1 MMQMLLWMTIAFC
14 WMTVGLACRC
24 LQPTPAVTDYCQKD
38 IVTNCFAEDLWLCTG
53 QMRHRGF
60 TLLKWTRFSGH
71 GIEWTTVHF
80 TVLRKQAVE
89 QSRHQPA
96 EVATNLLRTAVYFD
110 KQLQPSCC
118 TKVMTTTSASRDRTI
133 EENNSQLT
141 QMLLWMTIAFCWM
154 TVGLA
159 CDCMPH
165 REDNYCNSD
174 VVFRGEAVAEHLGET
189 SEPYPWEIRI
199 YTVNVEEIFWSNS
212 SFVGMTTFNLTT
224 QRSSAMCGVRFS
236 LNTAYV
242 IADTWEPC
250 LSGDCVA
257 MVTVAWSPPCP
268 HSVYWLQQLG
278 NNFIKSL

>member
-1 MMQMLLWMTIAFC
+1 
-14 WMTVGLACRC
+14 
-24 LQPTPAVTDYCQKD
+24 
-38 IVTNCFAEDLWLCTG
+38 
-53 QMRHRGF
+53 
-60 TLLKWTRFSGH
+60 
-71 GIEWTTVHF
+71 
-80 TVLRKQAVE
+80 
-89 QSRHQPA
+89 
-96 EVATNLLRTAVYFD
+96 
-110 KQLQPSCC
+110 
-118 TKVMTTTSASRDRTI
+118 
-133 EENNSQLT
+133 
-141 QMLLWMTIAFCWM
+141 MLLWMTIAFCWM

-242 IADTWEPC
+242 IAASERNGQLVDSSVRRKHGLEQSRHETKKVFHKTPAKPLC
-250 LSGDCVA
+250 LNKR
-257 MVTVAWSPPCP
+257 
-268 HSVYWLQQLG
+268 LQP
-278 NNFIKSL
+278 SYCTST